1 MVETGKPINQESSS
15 TTSAPPSSVPLAKQ
29 QSLRPSTSLTNN
41 NENPNQKQRKPSEE
55 SHQADNALKPSSLI
69 GSLSSP
75 SNNDT
80 NNNITP
86 HLNKCDK
93 KSRPGVIQVC
103 CRELRGDDERHLI
116 NPDIVRDVIIG
127 LSDGLT
133 VPFGLTAGLSSLG
146 SSRLVV
152 VGGIAEL
159 ISGAISMG
167 IGGCLASEAERDH
180 FKFLQKTTQDRV
192 RRSCSGEMERE
203 VHEVL
208 GPIGLDES
216 ISRTVAAALLRVES
230 EAEESTDDTMEEST
244 AHWVLRAS
252 LTVSLW
258 IRHWIA
264 RLDVIFSE
272 FHQASKNGLAICSDP
287 LYRSTKHVGITAFL
301 LKFGEGLEEV
311 PESRLYISALT
322 IGLSYFVGG
331 LVPMAPYFFIES
343 AQIALYWSIGI
354 MFITLLIFGV
364 FKAYFTG
371 AKIGLMGY
379 LKASSATIIVGGAAA
394 AASWLIVKTLEKP

>member
-1 MVETGKPINQESSS
+1 MAAG
-15 TTSAPPSSVPLAKQ
+15 TTPAPSASVPIQRQ
-29 QSLRPSTSLTNN
+29 QPLPGNL
-41 NENPNQKQRKPSEE
+41 NQKQKKVWDYHSDQPTLQASEE
-55 SHQADNALKPSSLI
+55 PQSDNHLKPSSSLH
-69 GSLSSP
+69 SLSST
-75 SNNDT
+75 SNTNDNST
-80 NNNITP
+80 NFTP
-86 HLNKCDK
+86 QLNKCDK
-93 KSRPGVIQVC
+93 KSRPHDIPIC

-167 IGGCLASEAERDH
+167 IGGYLASEAERDH
-180 FKFLQKTTQDRV
+180 FKYLQKTTRDRV
-192 RRSCSGEMERE
+192 SRSCSGEMERE

-208 GPIGLDES
+208 GPIGLDDS
-216 ISRTVAAALLRVES
+216 ISRTVTAALLRVES
-230 EAEESTDDTMEEST
+230 EAQESSTDTPDPVQESTVHWLLKCLARQPKSYKQLDDPNNQ
-244 AHWVLRAS
+244 LRWAK
-252 LTVSLW
+252 
-258 IRHWIA
+258 
-264 RLDVIFSE
+264 D
-272 FHQASKNGLAICSDP
+272 
-287 LYRSTKHVGITAFL
+287 VGITAFL

-322 IGLSYFVGG
+322 IGLSYFIGG

-343 AQIALYWSIGI
+343 AQIALYWSIAI

-371 AKIGLMGY
+371 AKIGFVGY
-379 LKASSATIIVGGAAA
+379 LKASSATIVVGGAAA
-394 AASWLIVKTLEKP
+394 AASWLIVKVLEKP

>member
-1 MVETGKPINQESSS
+1 MVETGKPTNQESSS
-15 TTSAPPSSVPLAKQ
+15 TTSAPSSSVPLAKQ
-29 QSLRPSTSLTNN
+29 QSLRLSASLTNN
-41 NENPNQKQRKPSEE
+41 NENPTQKQRKVWDYYSDDPTSRPSEE
-55 SHQADNALKPSSLI
+55 SHQADNALKPSSSI
-69 GSLSSP
+69 GSLSSS
-75 SNNDT
+75 SNT
-80 NNNITP
+80 NTKNNITP

-93 KSRPGVIQVC
+93 KSRPEDIQVC

-167 IGGCLASEAERDH
+167 IGGYLASEAERDH
-180 FKFLQKTTQDRV
+180 FKFLQKTTRDRV
-192 RRSCSGEMERE
+192 TRSCSGEMERE

-230 EAEESTDDTMEEST
+230 EAEESTDETTEEST
-244 AHWVLRAS
+244 AHWVLRC
-252 LTVSLW
+252 LGRQPKL
-258 IRHWIA
+258 
-264 RLDVIFSE
+264 
-272 FHQASKNGLAICSDP
+272 SKQIDDANQQLRWAKD
-287 LYRSTKHVGITAFL
+287 VGITAFL

-371 AKIGLMGY
+371 AKIGLAGY
-379 LKASSATIIVGGAAA
+379 LKASSATIVVGGAAA

>member
-1 MVETGKPINQESSS
+1 MAEPGKPTTHESSS
-15 TTSAPPSSVPLAKQ
+15 TASAPSSSVPIASQ
-29 QSLRPSTSLTNN
+29 ASLRPSASLNTNDN
-41 NENPNQKQRKPSEE
+41 SNQKQKKVWDYYSDDASSRRSEE
-55 SHQADNALKPSSLI
+55 PQGDNTLKPSSSI
-69 GSLSSP
+69 GSLSSS
-75 SNNDT
+75 SNT
-80 NNNITP
+80 NSKNNVTP

-93 KSRPGVIQVC
+93 KSRPGDIQVC

-167 IGGCLASEAERDH
+167 IGGYLASEAERDH
-180 FKFLQKTTQDRV
+180 FKYLQKTTKDRV
-192 RRSCSGEMERE
+192 TRSCSGEMERE

-216 ISRTVAAALLRVES
+216 ISRTVASALLRVES
-230 EAEESTDDTMEEST
+230 EANESTDGTADPVEEST
-244 AHWVLRAS
+244 AHWILRCLGRQPKFPKQIDEAN
-252 LTVSLW
+252 
-258 IRHWIA
+258 
-264 RLDVIFSE
+264 
-272 FHQASKNGLAICSDP
+272 HQLRWAKD
-287 LYRSTKHVGITAFL
+287 VGITAFL

-322 IGLSYFVGG
+322 IGLSYFIGG
-331 LVPMAPYFFIES
+331 LVPMAPYFFVES
-343 AQIALYWSIGI
+343 AQIALYWSIAI

-371 AKIGLMGY
+371 AKIGFTGY
-379 LKASSATIIVGGAAA
+379 LKASSATIVVGGSAA
-394 AASWLIVKTLEKP
+394 AASWLIVKALEKP

>member
-1 MVETGKPINQESSS
+1 MPLDTLHQETNPTPS
-15 TTSAPPSSVPLAKQ
+15 SSVPLQPEQQPASADSQPQKQ
-29 QSLRPSTSLTNN
+29 KKVWDYYSPTPADDEPQPDNQLRPSSSTHSVSSDSHHTNSNN
-41 NENPNQKQRKPSEE
+41 NNN
-55 SHQADNALKPSSLI
+55 NNNN
-69 GSLSSP
+69 
-75 SNNDT
+75 SNN
-80 NNNITP
+80 NNSPKVTS
-86 HLNKCDK
+86 HLTKCDK
-93 KSRPGVIQVC
+93 KSRPQDIPVC

-116 NPDIVRDVIIG
+116 DPDIVRDVIIG

-167 IGGCLASEAERDH
+167 IGGYLASEAERDH
-180 FKFLQKTTQDRV
+180 YKYLQKTTKDRV
-192 RRSCSGEMERE
+192 TRSCSGEMERE

-216 ISRTVAAALLRVES
+216 ISRTVAAALLRVET
-230 EAEESTDDTMEEST
+230 EANHDSSDGTVDPAQEEST
-244 AHWVLRAS
+244 ARWLLRC
-252 LTVSLW
+252 L
-258 IRHWIA
+258 A
-264 RLDVIFSE
+264 RQPKSSKQIDDPN
-272 FHQASKNGLAICSDP
+272 HQLRWAKD
-287 LYRSTKHVGITAFL
+287 VGITAFL
-301 LKFGEGLEEV
+301 LKFSEGLEEV

-322 IGLSYFVGG
+322 IGLSYFIGG

-343 AQIALYWSIGI
+343 AQIALYWSIAI

-371 AKIGLMGY
+371 AKIGFTGY
-379 LKASSATIIVGGAAA
+379 LKASSATIVVGGAAA
-394 AASWLIVKTLEKP
+394 AASWLIVKALEKH

>member
-1 MVETGKPINQESSS
+1 MSKAPLSNSRSCDLNTLANSSKQTTAPPLSMPINRKSSS
-15 TTSAPPSSVPLAKQ
+15 NGVNQDNPQPPSVWAYTNEESNENDE
-29 QSLRPSTSLTNN
+29 RPSSAV
-41 NENPNQKQRKPSEE
+41 S
-55 SHQADNALKPSSLI
+55 
-69 GSLSSP
+69 
-75 SNNDT
+75 
-80 NNNITP
+80 ITP
-86 HLNKCDK
+86 TLDKCDK
-93 KSRPGVIQVC
+93 HRRPQAIC
-103 CRELRGDDERHLI
+103 CRDLKGDDDRHLI
-116 NPDIVRDVIIG
+116 DPDIVRDIIIG

-167 IGGCLASEAERDH
+167 VGGYLASEAERDH
-180 FKFLQKTTQDRV
+180 FRYLQRTTRERV
-192 RRSCSGEMERE
+192 SRSCAGEMERE

-216 ISRTVAAALLRVES
+216 ISRNVTGALLRVEAEMNQDS
-230 EAEESTDDTMEEST
+230 EPVESES
-244 AHWVLRAS
+244 WLRQLMKIVARKPKSNAS
-252 LTVSLW
+252 NESGPSQLRW
-258 IRHWIA
+258 A
-264 RLDVIFSE
+264 KDV
-272 FHQASKNGLAICSDP
+272 G
-287 LYRSTKHVGITAFL
+287 VTAFL

-322 IGLSYFVGG
+322 IGTAYFIGG

-371 AKIGLMGY
+371 AKIGFFGY
-379 LKASSATIIVGGAAA
+379 LKASSATIVVGGSAA
-394 AASWLIVKTLEKP
+394 AASWLIVKALEKP